1 MTDVLETWGYLNE
14 GFAVLQ
20 EYTDQFIDLPVQ
32 PRTTQEEIHAIS
44 QEIDAHG
51 RRMSEEISGLQS
63 LFEATV
69 QREIPESIRSK
80 SVSADWARL
89 IRNEISKQVKEQV
102 DEQITE
108 HLPQSLQE
116 QADESR
122 RQLAG
127 IKISLQN
134 SRFYPPNTRSL
145 FGYDLKSAQAL
156 NKDYQLTETDDLFMN
171 FQQFLRHIGTAVEV
185 AVSPW

>member
-1 MTDVLETWGYLNE
+1 VRPRWIIASVLIQIL
-14 GFAVLQ
+14 
-20 EYTDQFIDLPVQ
+20 
-32 PRTTQEEIHAIS
+32 EI
-44 QEIDAHG
+44 
-51 RRMSEEISGLQS
+51 L
-63 LFEATV
+63 
-69 QREIPESIRSK
+69 RSK
-80 SVSADWARL
+80 SASADWARL

-134 SRFYPPNTRSL
+134 S
-145 FGYDLKSAQAL
+145 
-156 NKDYQLTETDDLFMN
+156 
-171 FQQFLRHIGTAVEV
+171 
-185 AVSPW
+185 